1 MYALAVAKKLG
12 NLYNFYKRFV
22 YYLLSSSFSSS
33 QAIVMDIVYKS
44 YADLHFF
51 QSLKY
56 TRINLILDPSGM
68 CWVGSYLLCLITALC
83 TVQLKVCYDV
93 VYTLKTFVLS
103 HCR

>member
-1 MYALAVAKKLG
+1 MGV
-12 NLYNFYKRFV
+12 
-22 YYLLSSSFSSS
+22 
-33 QAIVMDIVYKS
+33 VYKS

-56 TRINLILDPSGM
+56 TRIKLILDPSGM

-83 TVQLKVCYDV
+83 TIQLKVCYAPMASQLDV
-93 VYTLKTFVLS
+93 VCTFKTFALS